1 VQGSARNGMKTG
13 PARQRRV
20 DELLRRYGE
29 FHRHPVNKAIHWV
42 CVPLIM
48 WSALGMVWA
57 ASPVAAC
64 VVIAALLAFYLWL
77 SIPLALGMVAIIAIM
92 VGPLAALGPRVLLV
106 SVAVFVVAWI
116 GQFVGHLIEGR
127 KPAFLEDMRSLLVGP
142 SWLLADLY
150 RRLGISY

>member
-1 VQGSARNGMKTG
+1 MKTG
-13 PARQRRV
+13 QASERRV

-77 SIPLALGMVAIIAIM
+77 WVPLALGMVAVIALM
-92 VGPLAALGPRVLLV
+92 VWPLAALGSRVLLV

-150 RRLGISY
+150 RRLGIPC